1 MRKLVEQL
9 ICFTFKIVGHFQ
21 KKKLVYFES
30 FHGKQYSD
38 NPRAIYQFMKK
49 HYPDYT
55 LIWGVSKGY
64 EAMFEALRIPFVTRF
79 SIKWFFIMP
88 RAAFWVI
95 NTRTP
100 LWLAKNKKTVYLQ
113 TWHGTPLKKIG
124 CDIPDV
130 KIPGY
135 TKESYLEEFTKEA
148 KRWDLLLSPNA
159 YSSEIFRQAFR
170 YNGIIKEYGYPRND
184 QLVNALENQKKC
196 NLLKE
201 KIGVSLDK
209 KIVLYAPTWRE
220 TEQWVNGHYEFT
232 QPFPF
237 EKLIEVFGEEVVFLV
252 RMHYLVAQQFDFSSN
267 ADQMIDVSDYL
278 DMSDLL
284 LVSDLLITDY
294 SSCMFDYV
302 LTDRPIIYYLPDQE
316 DYQNELRGFYF
327 DLEQELPGPIVVTPV
342 ELIEQLKQWQVE
354 PNRLKSSQYQTFKQK
369 FTSCETGEAA
379 KKISTDMLND

>member
-55 LIWGVSKGY
+55 LVWGVTKGS
-64 EAMFEALRIPFVTRF
+64 EAIFESLQIPFVTRF
-79 SIKWFFIMP
+79 SIKWFFVMP
-88 RAAFWVI
+88 RAAVWVI

-100 LWLAKNKKTVYLQ
+100 LWLAKNKKTLYLQ

-135 TKESYLEEFTKEA
+135 TKKSYTEEFAAES
-148 KRWDLLLSPNA
+148 KRWDLLMSPNY
-159 YSSEIFRQAFR
+159 YSSKIFRQAFR
-170 YNGIIKEYGYPRND
+170 YNGIIREYGYPRND
-184 QLVNALENQKKC
+184 QLLNTLDQREKLND
-196 NLLKE
+196 LKE
-201 KIGVSLDK
+201 KIGISLDK

-220 TEQWVNGHYEFT
+220 TEQQIKGQYQFT
-232 QPFPF
+232 MPFPF
-237 EKLIEVFGEEVVFLV
+237 EEITDKFGDEVLLLV
-252 RMHYLVAQQFDFSSN
+252 RMHYLVAQQFDFSRFSN
-267 ADQMIDVSDYL
+267 QIVDVSDYL

-284 LVSDLLITDY
+284 WVSDLLITDY

-316 DYQNELRGFYF
+316 EYKNELRGFYF
-327 DLEQELPGPIVVTPV
+327 DLEEELPGPIAATSD
-342 ELIEQLKQWQVE
+342 ELIEQLKQWQIRPE
-354 PNRLKSSQYQTFKQK
+354 RIKSSHYQTFKQK
-369 FTSCETGEAA
+369 FATCETGEAA
-379 KKISTDMLND
+379 RKISAEILND